1 MWTFGKGKHILA
13 KLWFTLITG
22 LQMLPIL
29 SEKNITWVGIIQ
41 LPVVRWKPQGPAP
54 GTADSGCIGSG
65 VNWAQTPSWDV
76 CLWSS
81 TATVYML
88 SLTVSEM
95 QIQTKLALKFAV
107 LIHYALVE
115 KNKIIVEK
123 NNSMRCGFKCLASM

>member
-1 MWTFGKGKHILA
+1 
-13 KLWFTLITG
+13 
-22 LQMLPIL
+22 MLPIL

-54 GTADSGCIGSG
+54 GTADSGYIGSG

-81 TATVYML
+81 TATVSML
-88 SLTVSEM
+88 SLTVLEM
-95 QIQTKLALKFAV
+95 KIQTKFILKFAI

-115 KNKIIVEK
+115 KSKIIEEE
-123 NNSMRCGFKCLASM
+123 NENCMSCGFTCLVSM